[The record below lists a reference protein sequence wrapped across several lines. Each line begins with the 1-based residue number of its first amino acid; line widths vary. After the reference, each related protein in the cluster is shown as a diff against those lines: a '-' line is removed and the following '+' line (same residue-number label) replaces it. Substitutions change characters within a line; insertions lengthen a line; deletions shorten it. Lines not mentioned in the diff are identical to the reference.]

1 MLNKVMDALQFDYLD
16 YPKVEE
22 EATSVKRKRIVSIM
36 KRQAKRSMNERKKEI
51 AMKPKMKAADQEES
65 S

>member
-36 KRQAKRSMNERKKEI
+36 KRQAERSMNERKKEI
-51 AMKPKMKAADQEES
+51 AMKPKMKAVDQEES